1 MMNINSVGYIV
12 FDQSEYAIHGYGPTV
27 EEAWQMVV
35 AEARGD
41 FGTNIWGEPLTADE
55 AFAIY
60 RVLPASEALIN
71 QVKAVG
77 GAIAWGK
84 LGGVACTD
92 AEEAMNDFNYVG
104 SPSHY

>member
-1 MMNINSVGYIV
+1 MTINSAAYIII
-12 FDQSEYAIHGYGPTV
+12 DQSEYAIHGYGPTP

-41 FGTNIWGEPLTADE
+41 LGTTAYGEPVTADE
-55 AFAIY
+55 AFAAY
-60 RVLPASEALIN
+60 HVLPASKALISEV
-71 QVKAVG
+71 QSIG

-84 LGGVACTD
+84 VNGVACTV
-92 AEEAMNDFNYVG
+92 AEEAMNDVNYVG